1 MNSVGSINLS
11 YFIVTIISLGTF
23 FFIGNIIPIEAV
35 KKEGTLLKDYDDLQE
50 FADSVK
56 DGDEEIAIPLEW
68 MISADI
74 YDHTDESL
82 QDCIDLAAKVGDNLA
97 DKEVVQ
103 CIEDVNFFKN
113 KHSPNSSVPII
124 TISTTTTVTSAATG
138 TNGISTSTSNDIST
152 TDADDE
158 ENNLINELVKTGK
171 FTEDEA
177 KELVTKVMLINE
189 LVKTGKFTEDEAKEL
204 VTKVMKNGTDEA
216 NVTDGLNVPEANLT
230 ANVPEANLTANVP
243 EANLTANVPEANLT
257 ANVPEANL
265 TANVPETNASLNVPE
280 TNASLNVPET
290 NATQG
295 ESTRKIA
302 LNLIVAKDPITRG
315 DSQIVTAVASDSATD
330 KVLDHVFIRLT
341 VKDPIG
347 IIVKNYTAT
356 EGNLTRSFTIGE
368 NAVGKFRILA
378 TASQTGV
385 EIRKSSTFQVQ

>member
-1 MNSVGSINLS
+1 MVMLKFKMVNKQQSVQTSLL
-11 YFIVTIISLGTF
+11 VIIIFTLKTF
-23 FFIGNIIPIEAV
+23 FFVGNMIPVQALH
-35 KKEGTLLKDYDDLQE
+35 KEEQLMDNYDDLQE

-56 DGDEEIAIPLEW
+56 DGDEEIESIPLEW
-68 MISADI
+68 MISTDT
-74 YDHTDESL
+74 YDDADESL
-82 QDCIDLAAKVGDNLA
+82 QDCIDSAKVGDNLA
-97 DKEVVQ
+97 DNEVVQ

-113 KHSPNSSVPII
+113 KYSPNSSVPII
-124 TISTTTTVTSAATG
+124 AISATTGTSAATG
-138 TNGISTSTSNDIST
+138 TNNISTIG
-152 TDADDE
+152 ADDE
-158 ENNLINELVKTGK
+158 QNNLINELVKTGK

-204 VTKVMKNGTDEA
+204 VTKVMKNGTNEG

-257 ANVPEANL
+257 ANVPE
-265 TANVPETNASLNVPE
+265 
-280 TNASLNVPET
+280 T

-295 ESTRKIA
+295 ESTGKIA
-302 LNLIVAKDPITRG
+302 LNLTVAKDPITRG
-315 DSQIVTAVASDSATD
+315 DSQIVTALASDSATG
-330 KVLDHVFIRLT
+330 KALDHVFIRLT

-347 IIVKNYTAT
+347 IVVKNYTAT

-378 TASQTGV
+378 TASQAGV
-385 EIRKSSTFQVQ
+385 EIRKSSTFEVQ

>member
-11 YFIVTIISLGTF
+11 HFIVTIISLGTF

-50 FADSVK
+50 FADSIK

-68 MISADI
+68 MISTDI

-103 CIEDVNFFKN
+103 CIEDVNFFKS

-124 TISTTTTVTSAATG
+124 TISTTTSGTTAATG
-138 TNGISTSTSNDIST
+138 TNGISTSNDIST

-230 ANVPEANLTANVP
+230 ANVPE
-243 EANLTANVPEANLT
+243 
-257 ANVPEANL
+257 
-265 TANVPETNASLNVPE
+265 

-295 ESTRKIA
+295 ESTPKIA
-302 LNLIVAKDPITRG
+302 LNLTVAKDPVSRG
-315 DSQIVTAVASDSATD
+315 DSQIVTAVASDSATG